1 MIDRNLTQFTGQAK
15 VDDLDL
21 RASRVHADNVLRFK
35 VQVDDVLLVDVLDA
49 LQDLPHVLGTAELC
63 VFKVLIHEAFE
74 QLSTCDT
81 DQRDETSSVLESSTR
96 SSHWQ

>member
-1 MIDRNLTQFTGQAK
+1 MWDNKFKNLTQFTGQAK

-35 VQVDDVLLVDVLDA
+35 VQVNDILLVDVLHA
-49 LQDLPHVLGTAELC
+49 LQDLPHVMGTGELC

-74 QLSTCDT
+74 KLSTCNT
-81 DQRDETSSVLESSTR
+81 D
-96 SSHWQ
+96 